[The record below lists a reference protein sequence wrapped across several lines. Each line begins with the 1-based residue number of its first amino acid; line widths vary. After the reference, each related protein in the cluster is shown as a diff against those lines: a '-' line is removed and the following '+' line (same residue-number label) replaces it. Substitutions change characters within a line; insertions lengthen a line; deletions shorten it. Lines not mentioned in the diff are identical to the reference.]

1 MMFAI
6 INTVYLKK
14 KNISVVSIEH
24 FLSHK
29 KKFVK
34 QLKTITLLFKLKDQS
49 LFIMVNYVYVYMLT

>member
-34 QLKTITLLFKLKDQS
+34 QLKTIAQGLSSAFS
-49 LFIMVNYVYVYMLT
+49 YFSFI